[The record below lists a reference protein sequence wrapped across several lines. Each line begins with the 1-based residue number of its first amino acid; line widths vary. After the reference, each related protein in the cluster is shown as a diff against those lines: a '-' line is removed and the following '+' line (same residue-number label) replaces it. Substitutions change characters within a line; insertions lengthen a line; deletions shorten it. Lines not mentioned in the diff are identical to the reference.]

1 MLSPIPGIIG
11 TRASREFT
19 QSALPWAPVVAEPS
33 TAPRPASRRQSAALL
48 LRAFAS
54 RTSRLAD
61 RIDPKYA

>member
-1 MLSPIPGIIG
+1 MFTSIPGIIG
-11 TRASREFT
+11 TRVSRELT
-19 QSALPWAPVVAEPS
+19 QSALPWAPVVADPS
-33 TAPRPASRRQSAALL
+33 TAPRPASRRHAAALL